1 MKKHIPKKY
10 VCHLLALI
18 LVAPGLLAPAGADT
32 RPAPEDRGATGLA
45 LALRRLQ
52 TIASMLHTAAHPDDE
67 STELLAYLARGQG
80 ARTAYLSLNRGE
92 GGQNGIGPELWEGLG
107 VIRTEELLAAR
118 KLDAAEQYF
127 TRAFDFG
134 YTRSAEETLQKWNRE
149 EILGDMV
156 RVIRTMRPLVVVN
169 GFSGTAQDGHGQH
182 QVAGMLTP
190 EAIKAAADPNRFPEQ
205 IAKEG
210 LQPWQVLKVYGRRF
224 GPTSS
229 GPRAEFDVGVYDP
242 ALGRSYA
249 ELAAD
254 GRSRHRSQ
262 DFGMIQARGAQTRS
276 FPRLQSS
283 VQAPE
288 AEKSLFDGIDVSI
301 AGVAKFAGSE
311 GERMLPSLAK
321 IKELAAKA
329 LADFRIESP
338 ESIAPLLAAGLREVR
353 SLRATL
359 TTLDP
364 VSRATVDGM
373 LARKEQEFNDA
384 LAKSHGVIVDALSN
398 TEIVTPGESVDVTT
412 NVFLGRTALND
423 NGSNAA
429 SPKIQL
435 ITPESW
441 RVESIQA
448 EPEQRSG
455 PQAFLRVRDKA
466 DIVSRFRAIV
476 PDNEP
481 PTQPYWLT
489 KPRTKDQFDWDS
501 SMPRNLPFAPP
512 VAHARVELTLNGE
525 RVVINQPVEYRFADK
540 TFGEIRRELRVAPA
554 LTLTVHPSL
563 LIIPAQSQPQSA
575 KEKPVRKLSNSRPVI
590 SGGTDV
596 NSLASANGER
606 EISIEITHNA
616 RKATNG
622 VVKLVAPQGWKV
634 IADERPLSFTRQNE
648 KTSRA
653 FKITPPAGATGAFDV
668 RAIAEA
674 PSGAEA
680 REYDNGY
687 SVISYPHIEPH
698 FIYAKATTRVEVFD
712 VKVAGN
718 LKVGY
723 VMGSG
728 DDGPE
733 ALRQMGV
740 NVKMINAA
748 ELASGDLSVYD
759 TIVLG
764 IRVYE
769 VNEDVIANNKRL
781 LDYVSNGGTL
791 IVQYNKNEY
800 ANGAYAPYPV
810 RMTRGDRVT
819 DENAPI
825 TVLVPDHPLFNFPN
839 KITAEDWKGWTQ
851 ERGLYFLSDWDA
863 HFTPLLASSDD
874 PGNQLKGGQL
884 IAQYGKGN
892 YVYTAYS
899 WFRQF
904 PAGVPG
910 AYRLFANLVSLPK
923 KK

>member
-1 MKKHIPKKY
+1 MRRIGA
-10 VCHLLALI
+10 VLLVLALA
-18 LVAPGLLAPAGADT
+18 LQCAFNPASADT

-45 LALRRLQ
+45 LLLRRLQ
-52 TIASMLHTAAHPDDE
+52 TIASALHTGAHPDDE
-67 STELLAYLARGQG
+67 STDLLAYLARGEG
-80 ARTAYLSLNRGE
+80 ARAAYLSLNRGE

-118 KLDAAEQYF
+118 KLDGAEQYF

-134 YTRSAEETLQKWNRE
+134 FTRSAEETLQKWNRE

-156 RVIRTMRPLVVVN
+156 RVIRMMRPLVVVN
-169 GFSGTAQDGHGQH
+169 GFTGTAADGHGQH

-210 LQPWQVLKVYGRRF
+210 LQPWRVLKVYGRRF
-224 GPTSS
+224 GQTSS
-229 GPRAEFDVGVYDP
+229 GQRAEFDVGVYDP

-262 DFGMIQARGAQTRS
+262 DFGMIQARGSQMRS

-283 VQAPE
+283 VQSPDV
-288 AEKSLFDGIDVSI
+288 EKSLFEGIDVTI
-301 AGVAKFAGSE
+301 TGVAGFAGNE
-311 GERMLPSLAK
+311 GGRMLPALTR
-321 IKELAAKA
+321 IKEIAAKA
-329 LADFRIESP
+329 LAEFRIEKP
-338 ESIAPLLAAGLREVR
+338 EAIAPHLAAGLREVR
-353 SLRATL
+353 GLRAAL
-359 TTLDP
+359 TNLDP

-373 LARKEQEFNDA
+373 LARKEQEFNNA

-398 TEIVTPGESVDVTT
+398 TEIVTPGESVDVMA
-412 NVFLGRTALND
+412 NVYIDRPASGE

-435 ITPESW
+435 DAPAGW
-441 RVESIQA
+441 RVQLVQA
-448 EPEQRSG
+448 EEERQAG
-455 PQAFLRVRDKA
+455 AQAFVRGREKA
-466 DIVSRFRAIV
+466 DTSLRFRATV
-476 PDNEP
+476 PDNEQ

-489 KPRTKDQFDWDS
+489 KPRVKDQFDWDD
-501 SMPRNLPFAPP
+501 SMPRNLPFAPAI
-512 VAHARVELTLNGE
+512 AHARVELTLDGE
-525 RVVINQPVEYRFADK
+525 RVVIDQPVEYRFADK
-540 TFGEIRRELRVAPA
+540 TFGEIRRELKVAPA

-563 LIIPAQSQPQSA
+563 LVIPAGPA
-575 KEKPVRKLSNSRPVI
+575 GDANRP
-590 SGGTDV
+590 
-596 NSLASANGER
+596 R
-606 EISIEITHNA
+606 EISVEITHNA
-616 RKATNG
+616 RRATNG
-622 VVKLVAPQGWKV
+622 AVKLVAPQGWKV
-634 IADERPLSFTRQNE
+634 EADDRPLAFTRQNE
-648 KTSRA
+648 KTART
-653 FKITPPAGATGAFDV
+653 FKVTPPGGATGAFDV
-668 RAIAEA
+668 RAVAEVN
-674 PSGAEA
+674 G
-680 REYDNGY
+680 REYSNGY
-687 SVISYPHIEPH
+687 SVISYPHIESH
-698 FIYAKATTRVEVFD
+698 LIYREATTKAEVFD
-712 VKVAGN
+712 VKVARG

-740 NVKMINAA
+740 EVKMINGA

-769 VNEDVIANNKRL
+769 VNEDVTANNKRL

-791 IVQYNKNEY
+791 IVQYNKTEY
-800 ANGAYAPYPV
+800 ANGNFAPYPV
-810 RMTRGDRVT
+810 RMARSDRVT

-825 TVLVPDHPLFNFPN
+825 AVLVPDHPLFNFPN
-839 KITAEDWKGWTQ
+839 KITADDWKGWTQ
-851 ERGLYFLSDWDA
+851 ERGLYFLSDWDSHYA
-863 HFTPLLASSDD
+863 PLLASSDY
-874 PGNQLKGGQL
+874 PGDQLKGGQL

-892 YVYTAYS
+892 YIYTAYA

-923 KK
+923 MR